1 MAAIGATIG
10 AIGSLLS
17 QQQQNANSVYDN
29 NSTNQQLQQAPQP
42 NTIQAVKDI
51 YDAFKNKADV
61 KAEENVSSDKECK
74 DVKET
79 GLKAMD
85 CYRNIGSYLFKYKP
99 EIIKEQ
105 EGIQGVDDRPHL
117 GIIAQE
123 VEQNIP
129 GVVSD
134 DPATGHKVVN
144 TGHLTMANT
153 SAIGEMVRKIDKIYE
168 ALGIKEDE

>member
-1 MAAIGATIG
+1 MAAIGAIIG

-17 QQQQNANSVYDN
+17 QQQQNANSVYDS
-29 NSTNQQLQQAPQP
+29 NSTNKQLQQAPQH
-42 NTIQAVKDI
+42 NTIQAVKDV
-51 YDAFKNKADV
+51 YDAFKNK
-61 KAEENVSSDKECK
+61 ETVSSDKECK

-99 EIIKEQ
+99 EVVKEQ
-105 EGIQGVDDRPHL
+105 EGIQGVDDKPHL

-168 ALGIKEDE
+168 ALGIKEEE

>member
-1 MAAIGATIG
+1 MALPEIIGAV
-10 AIGSLLS
+10 ASLVS
-17 QQQQNANSVYDN
+17 QQQQNTNSVYD
-29 NSTNQQLQQAPQP
+29 NSTNQQLQQAPQANP
-42 NTIQAVKDI
+42 IQALKDV

-99 EIIKEQ
+99 EVVAEHNG
-105 EGIQGVDDRPHL
+105 EYGINDDTHV
-117 GIIAQE
+117 GILAQE
-123 VEQNIP
+123 VEENIP
-129 GVVSD
+129 GIVKEDEDLGYKTVD
-134 DPATGHKVVN
+134 AR
-144 TGHLTMANT
+144 HLTMANT
-153 SAIGEMVRKIDKIYE
+153 AAIGEMVRKIDKIYE

>member
-1 MAAIGATIG
+1 MALPAIIGAV
-10 AIGSLLS
+10 ASLVS
-17 QQQQNANSVYDN
+17 QQQQNANSVYDS
-29 NSTNQQLQQAPQP
+29 NSTNQQLQQAPQSNP
-42 NTIQAVKDI
+42 IQAVRDI
-51 YDAFKNKADV
+51 YDAFKNKNA
-61 KAEENVSSDKECK
+61 ENVTSDSECK

-99 EIIKEQ
+99 EVVKEQ
-105 EGIQGVDDRPHL
+105 EGIQGVDDKPHL

-153 SAIGEMVRKIDKIYE
+153 SAIGEMVRKIDRIYE